1 MGRSVAK
8 RPTTTLK
15 RIPPI
20 ADVVR
25 QIKTHIED
33 AAAAETTVI
42 KHRLAAGQ
50 LLLQLRR
57 RIEAGEEGDVAWWDW
72 FEKQDMGRGRKD
84 CERLM
89 RIASAE
95 DPEAALADDQAKT
108 RDRVRR
114 LRAERT
120 VRSKTEDGT
129 IIQVIEYDDD
139 EDEPAP
145 NKGCNYDPADPRG
158 FYKDE
163 DTKVVRRRAWLV
175 MAGEIKMMAES
186 FLAEDG
192 HRAIAI
198 ADPAEIDD
206 EIIEAARGAALAW
219 ERVVGALE
227 KKRASTLPQDGR
239 SETPENKALLALE
252 RELKAHKKK

>member
-1 MGRSVAK
+1 MGNSVAK

-15 RIPPI
+15 RSPI
-20 ADVVR
+20 AEVVR
-25 QIKTHIED
+25 QIKNHIED

-50 LLLQLRR
+50 KLLSLRQ

-72 FEKQDMGRGRKD
+72 FETQDMGRGRKD

-89 RIASAE
+89 RIASAD

-120 VRSKTEDGT
+120 VRSTP
-129 IIQVIEYDDD
+129 IIEVIHNEEDD
-139 EDEPAP
+139 ESP
-145 NKGCNYDPADPRG
+145 NTGCNYDPDDPRG
-158 FYKDE
+158 ATEDE
-163 DTKVVRRRAWLV
+163 GIKVVRRRAWLF
-175 MAGEIKMMAES
+175 MARHTKQDAEW
-186 FLAEDG
+186 FLSEDG

-198 ADPAEIDD
+198 ADPSEIDD
-206 EIIEAARGAALAW
+206 EVIKAARDAKLAW
-219 ERVVGALE
+219 ERVEFALE
-227 KKRASTLPQDGR
+227 EKRASVAQRAKRPRMTAPN
-239 SETPENKALLALE
+239 SETLFAKLE
-252 RELKAHKKK
+252 AELKAHKRKRH